1 MRRGTASF
9 PRKMARTC
17 SCISAPSRLRAS
29 RAWRRGTGSSSRSPR
44 GPRGSRPPTSAR
56 RRQPTYQGRVPVS
69 PGPGSTPVRVLA
81 GTAPREHPS
90 SPVRFILPTPRDI
103 PGHHGPARRGGGAAR
118 SEDGGR
124 GVSCLFIPPAG
135 QKNSPDGACG
145 SFCRAAPLV
154 RRAGPSGPVVPGPSR
169 ATYDCVCLGLGGD
182 HLTAHRRGTHRLDHL
197 PFSARPKEGP
207 RNPQPWIGRRLPTR
221 GSVTLSPAELP
232 ERTPREPVCA
242 LTDLRSCYYRDP
254 AEQSKMILT
263 SR

>member
-1 MRRGTASF
+1 LFSPHGGN
-9 PRKMARTC
+9 PR
-17 SCISAPSRLRAS
+17 PSRTGAS
-29 RAWRRGTGSSSRSPR
+29 RGRLTAFRLTAFSGERAQTQTHGTG
-44 GPRGSRPPTSAR
+44 R
-56 RRQPTYQGRVPVS
+56 R
-69 PGPGSTPVRVLA
+69 
-81 GTAPREHPS
+81 
-90 SPVRFILPTPRDI
+90 
-103 PGHHGPARRGGGAAR
+103 
-118 SEDGGR
+118 
-124 GVSCLFIPPAG
+124 

-242 LTDLRSCYYRDP
+242 LTDLRTCYYRDP
-254 AEQSKMILT
+254 AEQSKIILT

>member
-1 MRRGTASF
+1 MRREGTDAWH
-9 PRKMARTC
+9 R
-17 SCISAPSRLRAS
+17 APSS
-29 RAWRRGTGSSSRSPR
+29 
-44 GPRGSRPPTSAR
+44 
-56 RRQPTYQGRVPVS
+56 
-69 PGPGSTPVRVLA
+69 GST
-81 GTAPREHPS
+81 
-90 SPVRFILPTPRDI
+90 TPRDMAHSGRERGRCLRPLQRH
-103 PGHHGPARRGGGAAR
+103 PGPRLQEPGGGR
-118 SEDGGR
+118 PR
-124 GVSCLFIPPAG
+124 

-169 ATYDCVCLGLGGD
+169 ATYDYVCLGLGGD

-197 PFSARPKEGP
+197 PFSARPEEGP

-242 LTDLRSCYYRDP
+242 LTDFRSCYYRDP

-263 SR
+263 SRKSGRRSSRARPWRPARRPWRDPAAA